1 MKLSFS
7 WIIALLV
14 GLVVLAGY
22 FIPIKEF
29 QSLQQIMLQIAMFIA
44 AFGVLAGVFNL
55 LGLHWRRFEGE
66 QKGGGY
72 SLVLILAFL
81 FPLITAVLDL
91 FFTKSGTPFGVLS
104 QWVFKYLLLPVET
117 TLFALVAVVLAYFAA
132 RMLRWRTN
140 AFGLIFFVVV
150 VFTLILTSPYL
161 VAQFPVLR
169 TIVYEKILQPFA
181 LGGGRG
187 ILLGVA
193 LGTIATGIR
202 ILMGAD
208 RPYG

>member
-7 WIIALLV
+7 WIVALVV
-14 GLVVLAGY
+14 GLIVLAGY
-22 FIPIKEF
+22 FIPLEAV
-29 QSLQQIMLQIAMFIA
+29 QNLQQIMLQIAMFIA

-55 LGLHWRRFEGE
+55 LGLHWRRFEGAK
-66 QKGGGY
+66 KGGAY

-91 FFTKSGTPFGVLS
+91 FFTESGTPFGTLS
-104 QWVFKYLLLPVET
+104 QWIFNYLISPVEM
-117 TLFALVAVVLAYFAA
+117 TLFALVAIVLAYFAA

-140 AFGLIFFVVV
+140 AFSLIFFGAII
-150 VFTLILTSPYL
+150 FTLVLTSPYL
-161 VAQFPVLR
+161 IAQIPELR
-169 TIVYEKILQPFA
+169 TIVYEKILQPLS